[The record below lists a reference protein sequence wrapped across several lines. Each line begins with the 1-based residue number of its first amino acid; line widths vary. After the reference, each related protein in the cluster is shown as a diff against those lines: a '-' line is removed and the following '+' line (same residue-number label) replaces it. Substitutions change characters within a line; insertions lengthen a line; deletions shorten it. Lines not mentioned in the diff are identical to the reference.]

1 MDRGHGAAD
10 PAYAGYGAWRA
21 RQETLVG
28 LIDRL
33 TPIVAGLRIGAGVK
47 KLDSLKHRA
56 ASEAFKVMIVGEFKR
71 GKSTVINSMLGEKVL
86 PSFARPCTAIIN
98 EVTWGDTRSALIYP
112 LEPDGSAGEPL
123 AVGVEEIADYVTI
136 GADDDN
142 TPNPYQRAV
151 VRWPLELCR
160 NGVVVVDSPGLNEA
174 PEREKVTLNYLEQ
187 ADVLVFVVD
196 CQAAMSRSEQ
206 LFLDVHVKARGHE
219 DVFYVG
225 NKINLVEEE
234 EREDVQR
241 EIRKRLAPYLSR
253 PDRVFFVNARA
264 ALTGRQQPD
273 PELLAGSGMPELERG
288 LEEFLTRER
297 GRAKILSPARE
308 LKYLLI
314 EAREQIDRKEAL
326 LARDVEELRAT
337 YERVQGPLT
346 RLEQNRR
353 VIVAQMEEHLRE
365 TRGEVEGATR
375 RFLDR
380 VAANIPNWAQEYD
393 PSNAIGANPF
403 NAREKMEAA
412 VEEITDHLSGQVQV
426 EFVQWQESEL
436 KPLVARR
443 VEDMERMIDDDVKQF
458 VTRIDEIRA
467 SLTAGPV
474 AADGTDETGK
484 PATPIERLLADAVGF
499 VLDPATAVSGG
510 KFGLG
515 SMLTA
520 LLPQIA
526 VGTAAFLVGLGPFV
540 ILGAVLGSTVFK
552 GALQLN
558 KANRRLKE
566 QVAEQVRLEL
576 RRQSDTDV
584 TNLGEQVVKQLRKM
598 RDAIAQGLDAEI
610 KSIRDEVGAA
620 LRTKEQGESNAKRET
635 TEMRRCTQELNRVD
649 EALADLI
656 MDVAM

>member
-1 MDRGHGAAD
+1 MEQHRAQGGVG
-10 PAYAGYGAWRA
+10 GYSAWRA
-21 RQETLVG
+21 RQETLVE

-33 TPIVAGLRIGAGVK
+33 TPIISGLSIGSGVK
-47 KLDSLKHRA
+47 KLASVRTRA

-71 GKSTVINSMLGEKVL
+71 GKSTVINAMLGDKVL

-98 EVTWGDTRSALIYP
+98 EVMWADERSALIYP
-112 LEPDGSAGEPL
+112 LEADGSAGDPIP
-123 AVGVEEIADYVTI
+123 VKVEEIVDYVTI

-174 PEREKVTLNYLEQ
+174 PERERVTLAYLEQ

-225 NKINLVEEE
+225 NKINLVEED

-241 EIRKRLAPYLSR
+241 EIRKRLGPYVSR

-264 ALTGRQQPD
+264 ALNGRRKD
-273 PELLAGSGMPELERG
+273 EGALVAESGMVELERA

-326 LARDVEELRAT
+326 LTQSVDDLRAT
-337 YERVQGPLT
+337 YERVQVPLN

-353 VIVAQMEEHLRE
+353 VIVAQMEGHLRE
-365 TRGEVEGATR
+365 TRGEVEEAGR
-375 RFLDR
+375 RFMQR
-380 VAANIPNWAQEYD
+380 VMAQIPGWARDYD
-393 PSNAIGANPF
+393 PSNQLGANPF
-403 NAREKMEAA
+403 KAREKMEAA
-412 VEEITDHLSGQVQV
+412 VKEISDHLAGRIQVAFA
-426 EFVQWQESEL
+426 EWQENEL
-436 KPLVARR
+436 KPLLTRR
-443 VEDMERMIDDDVKQF
+443 VEDLERSIDDDVKQF

-467 SLTAGPV
+467 SLTP
-474 AADGTDETGK
+474 ADAETQILK
-484 PATPIERLLADAVGF
+484 VPDKSAPLERLLADAVSF
-499 VLDPATAVSGG
+499 VLDPRTALTGG
-510 KFGLG
+510 RFSLRT
-515 SMLTA
+515 MLTT

-526 VGTAAFLVGLGPFV
+526 VGAIAVVVGLGPVAIFAML
-540 ILGAVLGSTVFK
+540 LGGNLFR

-558 KANRRLKE
+558 KANQRMKE
-566 QVAEQVRLEL
+566 QVAEQVVEEL
-576 RRQSDTDV
+576 RGRSDQDIQS
-584 TNLGEQVVKQLRKM
+584 LGDEITKQLRTM

-610 KSIRDEVGAA
+610 KSIRDEVGEA
-620 LRTKEQGESNAKRET
+620 LKTKEQGEADAKQT
-635 TEMRRCTQELNRVD
+635 GADLRRYAGELNRID
-649 EALADLI
+649 EQLADLI
-656 MDVAM
+656 MDVAL

>member
-1 MDRGHGAAD
+1 MDKG
-10 PAYAGYGAWRA
+10 PATGYGAWRA

-28 LIDRL
+28 IVDRL
-33 TPIVAGLRIGAGVK
+33 TPIVEGLAIGSGVK
-47 KLDSLKHRA
+47 KLSSLRTRA

-71 GKSTVINSMLGEKVL
+71 GKSTVINAMLGDRVL

-98 EVTWGDTRSALIYP
+98 EVMWGEEKSALIYP
-112 LEPDGSAGEPL
+112 LEPDGTPGDPIP
-123 AVGVEEIADYVTI
+123 VGVDEIAEYVTI

-142 TPNPYQRAV
+142 TPNPYERAV

-160 NGVVVVDSPGLNEA
+160 NGVQVVDSPGLNEA
-174 PEREKVTLNYLEQ
+174 PERERVTLNYLEQ

-234 EREDVQR
+234 EREDVKR
-241 EIRKRLAPYLSR
+241 EINKRLTPYVSR

-264 ALTGRQQPD
+264 ALNGRRKD
-273 PELLAGSGMPELERG
+273 EPELVAGSGMPELERG

-308 LKYLLI
+308 LRYI
-314 EAREQIDRKEAL
+314 VVEAREQIARKEVML
-326 LARDVEELRAT
+326 TQSVDDLRET
-337 YERVQGPLT
+337 YERVQAPLQ

-353 VIVAQMEEHLRE
+353 VIVAQMEGHLRQ
-365 TRGEVEGATR
+365 TRSEVEHAATR
-375 RFLDR
+375 FMTR
-380 VAANIPNWAQEYD
+380 VTMEIPRWAEEYD
-393 PSNAIGANPF
+393 PSNKIGANPF
-403 NAREKMEAA
+403 SAKEKMEAA
-412 VEEITDHLSGQVQV
+412 VREITDHLSGKVQV
-426 EFVQWQESEL
+426 AFAEWQEQEL

-443 VEDMERMIDDDVKQF
+443 VEDLERSLADDVRQF

-467 SLTAGPV
+467 SLTKES
-474 AADGTDETGK
+474 DEATQIISGK
-484 PATPIERLLADAVGF
+484 PETPIERLLADAVSF
-499 VLDPATAVSGG
+499 VLDPGSALTGG
-510 KFGLG
+510 RFNLKT
-515 SMLTA
+515 MLVV

-526 VGTAAFLVGLGPFV
+526 IGTAAVLVGLGPVAIFALL
-540 ILGAVLGSTVFK
+540 LGGNLFR

-558 KANRRLKE
+558 RANRRIKT
-566 QVAEQVRLEL
+566 QVAEQVVEEMRK
-576 RRQSDTDV
+576 QQDKDV
-584 TNLGEQVVKQLRKM
+584 TSLGEEVVKQLRKM

-610 KSIRDEVGAA
+610 KSIRDEVGEA
-620 LRTKEQGESNAKRET
+620 LRTKEQGETDARQVQGDL
-635 TEMRRCTQELNRVD
+635 RRYAAEINRID

-656 MDVAM
+656 MDAAL

>member
-1 MDRGHGAAD
+1 MDKGHGAAD
-10 PAYAGYGAWRA
+10 GAYAGYGAWRA

-56 ASEAFKVMIVGEFKR
+56 ASESFKVMIVGEFKR

-112 LEPDGSAGEPL
+112 LEPDGTPGDPIE
-123 AVGVEEIADYVTI
+123 VGVEEIADYVTI

-142 TPNPYQRAV
+142 TPNPYERAV

-241 EIRKRLAPYLSR
+241 EIRKRLTPYLSR

-264 ALTGRQQPD
+264 ALNGRQKGD
-273 PELLAGSGMPELERG
+273 RELLAGSGMPELERG
-288 LEEFLTRER
+288 LEDFLTRER

-326 LARDVEELRAT
+326 LTQDVEELRST

-365 TRGEVEGATR
+365 TRGEVESATR
-375 RFLDR
+375 RFMDK
-380 VAANIPNWAQEYD
+380 VAANIPGWAQEYD
-393 PSNAIGANPF
+393 PGNTIGANPF

-412 VEEITDHLSGQVQV
+412 VKEITDHLSGRVQIA
-426 EFVQWQESEL
+426 FAQWQENEL

-467 SLTAGPV
+467 SLTSGPPLK
-474 AADGTDETGK
+474 DDDGK
-484 PATPIERLLADAVGF
+484 PSTPIERLLADAVSF

-510 KFGLG
+510 RFNLR

-526 VGTAAFLVGLGPFV
+526 IGTAAFLVGLGPFV

-566 QVAEQVRLEL
+566 QVAEQVQSEL
-576 RRQSDTDV
+576 RKQTDTDV
-584 TNLGEQVVKQLRKM
+584 TNLGEEVVKQLRKM
-598 RDAIAQGLDAEI
+598 RDAIAQGLDSEI

-620 LRTKEQGESNAKRET
+620 LRTKEQGESDAKREGA
-635 TEMRRCTQELNRVD
+635 EMRRYAQELNRVD
-649 EALADLI
+649 ESLADLI

>member
-1 MDRGHGAAD
+1 MEGNRMPQGTGG
-10 PAYAGYGAWRA
+10 GYSAWRA
-21 RQETLVG
+21 RQETLVE

-33 TPIVAGLRIGAGVK
+33 TPIISGLSIGSGVK
-47 KLDSLKHRA
+47 KLASVRTRA

-71 GKSTVINSMLGEKVL
+71 GKSTVINAMLGDKVL

-98 EVTWGDTRSALIYP
+98 EVMWADERSALIYP
-112 LEPDGSAGEPL
+112 LEPDGSAGDPIPIK
-123 AVGVEEIADYVTI
+123 VEEIVDYVTI

-174 PEREKVTLNYLEQ
+174 PERERVTLQYLEQ

-225 NKINLVEEE
+225 NKINLVEDE
-234 EREDVQR
+234 EREDVKR
-241 EIRKRLAPYLSR
+241 EIRKRLGPYVSR

-264 ALTGRQQPD
+264 ALNGRRKDD
-273 PELLAGSGMPELERG
+273 PALVGESGMVELERA

-314 EAREQIDRKEAL
+314 EAREQIDRREAL
-326 LARDVEELRAT
+326 LTQNVDDLRAT
-337 YERVQGPLT
+337 YERVQVPLT

-353 VIVAQMEEHLRE
+353 VIVAQMEGHLRE
-365 TRGEVEGATR
+365 TRGEVEDAGR
-375 RFLDR
+375 RFMNR
-380 VAANIPNWAQEYD
+380 VIGQVPGWAREYD
-393 PSNAIGANPF
+393 PQNTLGANPF
-403 NAREKMEAA
+403 KAREKMEAA
-412 VEEITDHLSGQVQV
+412 VKEISDHLSGRIQVAFA
-426 EFVQWQESEL
+426 EWQEKEL
-436 KPLVARR
+436 KPLLQRR
-443 VEDMERMIDDDVKQF
+443 VEDLERSIDDDVKQF

-467 SLTAGPV
+467 SLTRDEAETQIMKV
-474 AADGTDETGK
+474 NEKAA
-484 PATPIERLLADAVGF
+484 PLERLLADAVSF
-499 VLDPATAVSGG
+499 VLDPGTALTGG
-510 KFGLG
+510 KFSLRT
-515 SMLTA
+515 MLTT

-526 VGTAAFLVGLGPFV
+526 VGAIAVFVGLGPVAIFAML
-540 ILGAVLGSTVFK
+540 LGGNLFR

-558 KANRRLKE
+558 KANQRMKE
-566 QVAEQVRLEL
+566 QVAETVVEEL
-576 RRQSDTDV
+576 RGRVEQDV
-584 TNLGEQVVKQLRKM
+584 TNLGDEVTKQLRTM

-610 KSIRDEVGAA
+610 KSIRDEVGQA
-620 LRTKEQGESNAKRET
+620 LQTKEQGEEDAKKT
-635 TEMRRCTQELNRVD
+635 GADLRRYAGELNRID
-649 EALADLI
+649 EQLADLI
-656 MDVAM
+656 MDVAI

>member
-1 MDRGHGAAD
+1 MDDNPVMRRSNG
-10 PAYAGYGAWRA
+10 GYSAWRA
-21 RQETLVG
+21 RQETLVE

-33 TPIVAGLRIGAGVK
+33 TPIISGLSIGSGVK
-47 KLDSLKHRA
+47 KLASVRTRA

-71 GKSTVINSMLGEKVL
+71 GKSTVINAMLGDKVL

-98 EVTWGDTRSALIYP
+98 EVMWADQRSALIYP
-112 LEPDGSAGEPL
+112 LEADGSAGDPIPI
-123 AVGVEEIADYVTI
+123 GVEEIVDYVTI

-174 PEREKVTLNYLEQ
+174 PERERVTLAYLEQ

-241 EIRKRLAPYLSR
+241 EIRKRLGPYVSR

-264 ALTGRQQPD
+264 ALNGRRKED
-273 PELLAGSGMPELERG
+273 PALVCESGMVELERA
-288 LEEFLTRER
+288 LEDFLTRER

-314 EAREQIDRKEAL
+314 EAREQIERRETL
-326 LARDVEELRAT
+326 LNQNVDQLRST
-337 YERVQGPLT
+337 YERVQVPLN

-353 VIVAQMEEHLRE
+353 VIVAQMEGHLRE
-365 TRGEVEGATR
+365 TRAEVEDAGR
-375 RFLDR
+375 RFMQR
-380 VAANIPNWAQEYD
+380 VMGQVPTWAREYD
-393 PSNAIGANPF
+393 PENKLGANPF
-403 NAREKMEAA
+403 KAREKMEMA
-412 VEEITDHLSGQVQV
+412 VREISDHLSGRIQVAFA
-426 EFVQWQESEL
+426 EWQEKEL
-436 KPLVARR
+436 KPLLQRR
-443 VEDMERMIDDDVKQF
+443 VEDLERSIDDDVKQF

-467 SLTAGPV
+467 SLTPAEAETQMFKV
-474 AADGTDETGK
+474 SDKNAA
-484 PATPIERLLADAVGF
+484 PLERLLADAVSF
-499 VLDPATAVSGG
+499 VLDPGTALSGG
-510 KFGLG
+510 KFSLRT
-515 SMLTA
+515 MLTT

-526 VGTAAFLVGLGPFV
+526 VGALAVMVGLGPVAIFAML
-540 ILGAVLGSTVFK
+540 LGGNLFR

-558 KANRRLKE
+558 KANQRMKE
-566 QVAEQVRLEL
+566 QVAEQVVEEL
-576 RRQSDTDV
+576 RGRADV
-584 TNLGEQVVKQLRKM
+584 DVQNLGDEITKQLRVM
-598 RDAIAQGLDAEI
+598 RDAIAQGLDSEI
-610 KSIRDEVGAA
+610 KSIRDEVGHA
-620 LRTKEQGESNAKRET
+620 LKTKEQGEEDAKKT
-635 TEMRRCTQELNRVD
+635 GADLRRYSSELNRID
-649 EALADLI
+649 EQLADLI
-656 MDVAM
+656 MDVAL